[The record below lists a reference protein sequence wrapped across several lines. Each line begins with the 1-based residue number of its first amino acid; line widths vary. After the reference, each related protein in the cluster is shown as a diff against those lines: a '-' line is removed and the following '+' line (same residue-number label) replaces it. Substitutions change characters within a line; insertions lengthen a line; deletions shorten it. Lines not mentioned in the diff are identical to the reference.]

1 MPCTRCDIRRFIARR
16 GWTVARLC
24 QEIDAPQ
31 HEANIAKWL
40 RGKAL
45 LDDAAL
51 SGRVEALMRRLESP
65 PNP

>member
-31 HEANIAKWL
+31 HEPNVAKWL

-51 SGRVEALMRRLESP
+51 SGRMEALMRRLEP
-65 PNP
+65 AANP